1 MGDTGVVTRF
11 APSPT
16 GMLHLG
22 GARTALFNWLY
33 ARHHEGSFRL
43 RLEDTD
49 RKRSTPEALAAIVDG
64 LAWLGL
70 DWDGEIVRQSERRER
85 HAAIAHGLLAAGKAY
100 RCYCTP
106 EELADMRAAARAAGR
121 AALYDGRWR
130 TRDAAEAPPGIDP
143 VVRFRAPQAGET
155 AIDDLVQGPV
165 RIDNATLDDMVLLR
179 ADGTPTYMLSV
190 VVDDHDMGISHA
202 IRGDDHLTNAFRQTQ
217 LFRALDWEAPAYAH
231 IPLIHGPDGAKLS
244 KRHGAVAVGAYADLG
259 ILPAAMRNALLRLG
273 WSHGDDEIIDTAQAI
288 AWFDLDAVN
297 RGAARFD
304 MEKLKS
310 LNGHY
315 IRASADSALLAA
327 VEQELAARYP
337 AAAEE
342 AATDEGRRR
351 IAALLPEAKARAK
364 TLVELADS
372 LAFLFCDPQITMTD
386 KAARLLDYEAQ
397 ARLGR
402 LADVLETLA
411 AWDEAAL
418 EGAVRAFADDEAIK
432 LGAIAQP
439 LRAALT
445 GAHASP
451 GIFAVMAALG
461 RDETTVRLNAVVVI
475 GEQKAEGKE
484 QVMSHAGAEDPG
496 RNER

>member
-1 MGDTGVVTRF
+1 MSVVTRF

-33 ARHHEGSFRL
+33 ARHHGGSFRL

-49 RKRSTPEALAAIVDG
+49 RKRSTPEAIAAIIDG
-64 LAWLGL
+64 LTWLGL
-70 DWDGEIVRQSERRER
+70 DWDGEIVRQSERRQR
-85 HAAIAHGLLAAGKAY
+85 HADVAHELLAAGRAY

-106 EELADMRAAARAAGR
+106 EELETMRAEARAAGR

-130 TRDAAEAPPGIDP
+130 DRDPAEAPPGIDP
-143 VVRFRAPQAGET
+143 VIRFRAPQEGET
-155 AIDDLVQGPV
+155 LISDLVQ
-165 RIDNATLDDMVLLR
+165 RDIKIDNTALDDMVLLR

-190 VVDDHDMGISHA
+190 VVDDHDMGITHA

-217 LFRALDWEAPAYAH
+217 LFRALGWEPPAYAH

-244 KRHGAVAVGAYADLG
+244 KRHGAVAVGAYAALG

-273 WSHGDDEIIDTAQAI
+273 WSHGDDEIIDTAQAVV
-288 AWFDLDAVN
+288 WFDLDAVN

-304 MEKLKS
+304 MEKLQS

-315 IRASADSALLAA
+315 IRESADAELLAD
-327 VEQELAARYP
+327 VEKRLAARYP
-337 AAAEE
+337 A

-372 LAFLFCDPQITMTD
+372 LAFLVCDRPLAMTP
-386 KAARLLDYEAQ
+386 KAAKLLGDEGSEARRRL
-397 ARLGR
+397 ARLNAAIR
-402 LADVLETLA
+402 DTAAWSEADLET
-411 AWDEAAL
+411 
-418 EGAVRAFADDEAIK
+418 AVRSFAEGEGIG

-461 RDETTVRLNAVVVI
+461 REETLARL
-475 GEQKAEGKE
+475 ED
-484 QVMSHAGAEDPG
+484 AGG
-496 RNER
+496 

>member
-1 MGDTGVVTRF
+1 MSVVTRF

-33 ARHHEGSFRL
+33 ARHHGGSFRL

-49 RKRSTPEALAAIVDG
+49 RKRSTPEAIAAIIDG
-64 LAWLGL
+64 LTWLGL
-70 DWDGEIVRQSERRER
+70 DWDGEIVRQSERRRR
-85 HAAIAHGLLAAGKAY
+85 HVEVARGLLAAGGAY

-106 EELADMRAAARAAGR
+106 EELEAMRAEARAQGR
-121 AALYDGRWR
+121 SALYDGRWR
-130 TRDAAEAPPGIDP
+130 TRDEAEAPPGVDP
-143 VVRFRAPQAGET
+143 VIRFRAPQEGET
-155 AIDDLVQGPV
+155 IISDLVQRYV
-165 RIDNATLDDMVLLR
+165 KFDNSALDDMVLLR

-190 VVDDHDMGISHA
+190 VVDDHDMGITHA

-217 LFRALDWEAPAYAH
+217 LFRALGWEPPAYAH
-231 IPLIHGPDGAKLS
+231 IPLIHGSDGAKLS
-244 KRHGAVAVGAYADLG
+244 KRHGAVAVGAYAALG

-288 AWFDLDAVN
+288 AWFDLGAVN

-304 MEKLKS
+304 MEKLQS

-315 IRASADSALLAA
+315 IRESADSELLAD
-327 VEQELAARYP
+327 VGQRLAAHHP
-337 AAAEE
+337 AAV
-342 AATDEGRRR
+342 TDEGHRR

-364 TLVELADS
+364 TLVELADNLS
-372 LAFLFCDPQITMTD
+372 FLVRDRPLAMTP
-386 KAARLLDYEAQ
+386 KAARLLGDDGSEA
-397 ARLGR
+397 RTR
-402 LADVLETLA
+402 LASLITALEA
-411 AWDEAAL
+411 GGAWDEAAL
-418 EGAVRAFADDEAIK
+418 ESAVRAFAEDEDVR

-461 RDETTVRLNAVVVI
+461 RDEALARLADAAPHVV
-475 GEQKAEGKE
+475 
-484 QVMSHAGAEDPG
+484 SCAGAG
-496 RNER
+496 G

>member
-1 MGDTGVVTRF
+1 MSVVTRF

-33 ARHHEGSFRL
+33 ARHHGGSFRL

-49 RKRSTPEALAAIVDG
+49 RKRSTPEAIAAIIDG
-64 LAWLGL
+64 LTWLGL
-70 DWDGEIVRQSERRER
+70 EWDGEIVRQSERRQR
-85 HAAIAHGLLAAGKAY
+85 HVEVAHGLLAAGGAY

-106 EELADMRAAARAAGR
+106 EELAAMRAEARAQGR

-130 TRDAAEAPPGIDP
+130 NRDEAEAPPGVAP
-143 VVRFRAPQAGET
+143 VIRFRAPQEGEL
-155 AIDDLVQGPV
+155 IISDLVHRDVQ
-165 RIDNATLDDMVLLR
+165 IDNSALDDMVLLR

-190 VVDDHDMGISHA
+190 VVDDHDMGITHA

-217 LFRALDWEAPAYAH
+217 LFRALGWEPPAYAH

-244 KRHGAVAVGAYADLG
+244 KRHGAVAVGAYAELG
-259 ILPAAMRNALLRLG
+259 VLPAAMRNALLRLG
-273 WSHGDDEIIDTAQAI
+273 WSHGDDEIIDTAQAV

-304 MEKLKS
+304 MEKLLS

-315 IRASADSALLAA
+315 IRESADSELLAG
-327 VEQELAARYP
+327 VEQRLAARHP
-337 AAAEE
+337 V

-351 IAALLPEAKARAK
+351 IAALLLEAKARAK
-364 TLVELADS
+364 TLLELADNLS
-372 LAFLFCDPQITMTD
+372 FLVCDRPLAMTP
-386 KAARLLDYEAQ
+386 KAARLLGEGGSEAR

-402 LADVLETLA
+402 LKAALQDNA
-411 AWDEAAL
+411 AWDESVL
-418 EGAVRAFADDEAIK
+418 EGTVRGFVEDEDVK

-451 GIFAVMAALG
+451 GIFAVMVALG
-461 RDETTVRLNAVVVI
+461 REETLARLGVA
-475 GEQKAEGKE
+475 ASAT
-484 QVMSHAGAEDPG
+484 MPDTAGDGAS
-496 RNER
+496 

>member
-1 MGDTGVVTRF
+1 MSVVTRF

-16 GMLHLG
+16 GVLHLG

-33 ARHHEGSFRL
+33 ARHHGGSFRL

-49 RKRSTPEALAAIVDG
+49 RKRSTPEAIAAIVDG

-70 DWDGEIVRQSERRER
+70 DWDGEIVRQSERRQR
-85 HAAIAHGLLAAGKAY
+85 HVDVAHDLLAAGGAY

-106 EELADMRAAARAAGR
+106 EELEAMRAEARAAGR

-130 TRDAAEAPPGIDP
+130 DRDPAEAPPGIDP
-143 VVRFRAPQAGET
+143 VIRFRAPQEGET
-155 AIDDLVQGPV
+155 RISDLVQ
-165 RIDNATLDDMVLLR
+165 RDIKIDNTALDDMVLLR

-190 VVDDHDMGISHA
+190 VVDDHDMGITHA

-217 LFRALDWEAPAYAH
+217 LFRALGWEPPAYAH

-244 KRHGAVAVGAYADLG
+244 KRHGAVAVGAYAELG

-304 MEKLKS
+304 MEKLQS

-315 IRASADSALLAA
+315 IRESADSELLAD
-327 VEQELAARYP
+327 VERRLAARYP
-337 AAAEE
+337 T

-351 IAALLPEAKARAK
+351 IMALLPEAKARAK
-364 TLVELADS
+364 TLVELADN
-372 LAFLFCDPQITMTD
+372 LAFLVCDRPLQMTS
-386 KAARLLDYEAQ
+386 KAARLLGDEDSEAR

-402 LADVLETLA
+402 LNAALQGIAAWSEADLET
-411 AWDEAAL
+411 
-418 EGAVRAFADDEAIK
+418 AVRNFAEDEGVG

-461 RDETTVRLNAVVVI
+461 REETLARLAD
-475 GEQKAEGKE
+475 
-484 QVMSHAGAEDPG
+484 AGG
-496 RNER
+496 